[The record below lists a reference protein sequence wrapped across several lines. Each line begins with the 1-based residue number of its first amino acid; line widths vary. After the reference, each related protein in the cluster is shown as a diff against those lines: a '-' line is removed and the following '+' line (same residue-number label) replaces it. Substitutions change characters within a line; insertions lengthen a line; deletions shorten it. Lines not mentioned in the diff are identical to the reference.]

1 MSTPFDIESFEEYL
15 ETVQNELPGGRQYF
29 RGQARMVSDGFE
41 LKPSLGRYD
50 CLGKMAATQREIR
63 EREVLDVFSNHILSH
78 LQHLPRTEW
87 EALAIAQ
94 HHGLPTRYMDW
105 TTNPL
110 VALYFATR
118 VTEKKTVT
126 GSDGGLVEV
135 PLDSAVYV
143 LTSEPKRYCDLVG
156 RNLVGKN
163 HVKEERH
170 VPPLQDSSD
179 AYDFFETDD
188 DPQEFEP
195 QDLYD
200 EDSKAEYLRL
210 VAEAE
215 ESYEPEDDHIEW
227 LARKY
232 PGKIVED
239 PTSDSPTK
247 ALPSPFEISE
257 DVIYDPPH
265 VSPRIRAQDGVLLA
279 RHQPLTPMD
288 EKDYI
293 QIIIRHSAHEEI
305 RKRLEKF
312 GVFDKLLFPDL
323 DGIAKWLKYR
333 AFELNG
339 LI

>member
-1 MSTPFDIESFEEYL
+1 MPFDVKDFEEYL
-15 ETVQNELPGGRQYF
+15 EIVQNELPGERQYF
-29 RGQARMVSDGFE
+29 RGQVKKVSDGFE
-41 LKPSLGRYD
+41 LKPSLGRYE
-50 CLGKMAATQREIR
+50 CLNTLAATQRESR

-78 LQHLPRTEW
+78 LRHLPRSEW

-118 VTEKKTVT
+118 VTEKKTVIDD
-126 GSDGGLVEV
+126 DGMLVEV

-143 LTSEPKRYCDLVG
+143 LTSEPKRHCDLRRKTQVG
-156 RNLVGKN
+156 PPVSAVIHGGNSADGYDSFEMEDDG
-163 HVKEERH
+163 EESEEIYFSD
-170 VPPLQDSSD
+170 DSDEADYWD
-179 AYDFFETDD
+179 AIADAEHRDEPDD
-188 DPQEFEP
+188 DDFGQ
-195 QDLYD
+195 
-200 EDSKAEYLRL
+200 
-210 VAEAE
+210 
-215 ESYEPEDDHIEW
+215 IIW
-227 LARKY
+227 
-232 PGKIVED
+232 
-239 PTSDSPTK
+239 SDSGDAVKTPTIRFTDEVI
-247 ALPSPFEISE
+247 PSPFNISE

-279 RHQPLTPMD
+279 RHQPLSAMD
-288 EKDYI
+288 ENDYI
-293 QIIIRHSAHEEI
+293 EIVIRHSAHEEI

>member
-1 MSTPFDIESFEEYL
+1 MSTPFDIETFEEYL
-15 ETVQNELPGGRQYF
+15 ETVQKELPGERQYF
-29 RGQARMVSDGFE
+29 RGQVKKVSDGFE
-41 LKPSLGRYD
+41 LKPSLGRYE
-50 CLGKMAATQREIR
+50 CLKKLVASQRESR
-63 EREVLDVFSNHILSH
+63 EREILDVFSNHILSH
-78 LQHLPRTEW
+78 LRHLPRSDW

-118 VTEKKTVT
+118 VTETKTVI
-126 GSDGGLVEV
+126 GADGKLVAV
-135 PLDSAVYV
+135 ALDSAVYV
-143 LTSEPKRYCDLVG
+143 LTSEPKRHCDLRRKPGVV
-156 RNLVGKN
+156 RQTPAASKPSDL
-163 HVKEERH
+163 EEGYGSFEM
-170 VPPLQDSSD
+170 DS
-179 AYDFFETDD
+179 
-188 DPQEFEP
+188 DPDQFEP
-195 QDLYD
+195 TDLYD
-200 EDSKAEYLRL
+200 EESEAEYWKM

-215 ESYEPEDDHIEW
+215 ESYEPDEDDAEEVFW
-227 LARKY
+227 ADS
-232 PGKIVED
+232 GKRVED
-239 PTSDSPTK
+239 PAGVSYDEVI
-247 ALPSPFEISE
+247 PSPFNISE

-279 RHQPLTPMD
+279 RHQPLSPMD
-288 EKDYI
+288 ENDYI
-293 QIIIRHSAHEEI
+293 EIVIRHSAHEEI